1 MYKNPDSILLHLFPS
16 IMNQMLWSMQLELPD
31 SPDVLKRMRANKIRD
46 RSISLGRRESYATR
60 CMSPPPL
67 PFHSPPSFISSPPPS
82 LIYLRVNLFPP
93 FPITP
98 LPALFP
104 AHPPSPWIPL
114 ASPFPPILFSLS
126 ISLPFSFPFSFPLS
140 LPPSFHSILPSSFLL
155 PSLILYLHYHNDKGC
170 PLL

>member
-67 PFHSPPSFISSPPPS
+67 PFHSPPSLTSSPPPS

-93 FPITP
+93 FPT
-98 LPALFP
+98 LSLLF
-104 AHPPSPWIPL
+104 
-114 ASPFPPILFSLS
+114 FQPILPPLS
-126 ISLPFSFPFSFPLS
+126 FPFSSHFVFPFLLPSFLFSFSFPLS